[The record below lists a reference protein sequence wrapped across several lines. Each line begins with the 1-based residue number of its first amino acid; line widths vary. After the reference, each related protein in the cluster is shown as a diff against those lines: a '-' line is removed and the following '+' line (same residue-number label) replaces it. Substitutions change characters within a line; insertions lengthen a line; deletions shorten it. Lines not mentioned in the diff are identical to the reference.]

1 MNKKLV
7 LGLAL
12 FSLTSFGVLTACS
25 KKESV
30 KPEPKEIIV
39 ATNANSKPN
48 TYMEDNMSNLH
59 ALFSKNFLNTN

>member
-48 TYMEDNMSNLH
+48 TYMEDNKLTGYDVEL
-59 ALFSKNFLNTN
+59 ARAVF